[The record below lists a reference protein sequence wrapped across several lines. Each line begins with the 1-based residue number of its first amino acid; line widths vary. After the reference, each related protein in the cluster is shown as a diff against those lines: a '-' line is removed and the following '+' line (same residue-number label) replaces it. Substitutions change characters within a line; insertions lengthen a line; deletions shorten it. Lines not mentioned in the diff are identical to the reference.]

1 MRVWA
6 ALLSLVATGAAASD
20 GELHT
25 FHCLY
30 GCPLGAPAT
39 NDTIVREIYTLST
52 NDLTKMADWVAYRV
66 TPASIGPSG
75 DRDWEA
81 DPSLA
86 GDERLTPQAYDGAN
100 RALRVD
106 RGHQTPLAAMS
117 GTPFARDTNILSN
130 ITPQSSALNQG
141 PWNAL
146 ETQERQLAQRLNTAV
161 YVYTGPLYE
170 RLMAPLPAGP
180 VLQRVPSGFWKVV
193 ALQDGRLTAF
203 IFDQAT
209 PRAFNYCDG
218 RSSLAQVI
226 LRSRLKLFPMAD
238 PATFRSLD
246 AEIGCSSPPPLAP
259 VPSVIPSE

>member
-1 MRVWA
+1 
-6 ALLSLVATGAAASD
+6 
-20 GELHT
+20 EL
-25 FHCLY
+25 
-30 GCPLGAPAT
+30 P
-39 NDTIVREIYTLST
+39 EIYHLW

-66 TPASIGPSG
+66 TPASIGSSG
-75 DRDWEA
+75 EREWQA

-86 GDERLTPQAYDGAN
+86 ADERLMPQAYDGAN
-100 RALRVD
+100 RALHID

-117 GTPFARDTNILSN
+117 GTPFAADTNILSN

-146 ETQERQLAQRLNTAV
+146 EAQERVLAQRLNTAV

-180 VLQRVPSGFWKVV
+180 VLHRVPSGYWKVV
-193 ALQDGRLTAF
+193 ALQDGRMTAF

-209 PRAFNYCDG
+209 PRGFNYCDG
-218 RSSLAQVI
+218 RSSLTSVI

-238 PATFRSLD
+238 TSTFRSLD
-246 AEIGCSSPPPLAP
+246 AEVGCASPPPLAP
-259 VPSVIPSE
+259 APPVIPAE